1 MPNIL
6 VVDDE
11 TSMRKVVR
19 RTLEDAGYCVFEAA
33 DGVEAGTIAMTAT
46 IDLVITDVIMP
57 NRDGVETLIRLR
69 ESNPG
74 IRVIVMT
81 GGGRSRNL
89 ELLGVAQQVGAASTL
104 AKPFRKS
111 QLLAAVGECLSQ
123 Q

>member
-1 MPNIL
+1 MPNTL

-11 TSMRKVVR
+11 ASMRKMVR
-19 RTLEDAGYCVFEAA
+19 RVLEEAGHCVFEAA
-33 DGVEAGTIAMTAT
+33 DGVEAGVVATTAQ

-74 IRVIVMT
+74 IKVIVMT

-89 ELLGVAQQVGAASTL
+89 DLLEVAQQMGAANTL
-104 AKPFRKS
+104 TKPFRKS
-111 QLLAAVGECLSQ
+111 ELLTAVKDSLYRK
-123 Q
+123 

>member
-6 VVDDE
+6 IVDDE
-11 TSMRKVVR
+11 PSMRKMVR
-19 RTLEDAGYCVFEAA
+19 RVLEDAGHAVFEAA
-33 DGVEAGTIAMTAT
+33 DGVEADALTMTT
-46 IDLVITDVIMP
+46 PVDLVITDVIMP

-74 IRVIVMT
+74 IKVIVMT

-89 ELLGVAQQVGAASTL
+89 DLLSVAQQVGAAGTL

-111 QLLAAVGECLSQ
+111 QLLAAVGDCLGL
-123 Q
+123 